1 MKGLTVKPLS
11 ETRWE
16 SRIDSVKAVR
26 YQAPQIKEALMFL
39 ANSNEDAKTKS
50 DAETLAV
57 YNIQNYEFL
66 LALIIWHDLLFVVN
80 NVSKF
85 LQTKDMQ
92 MDVAIKELESLLGF
106 LKQYREI
113 GYDQAKLQATTIAI
127 EMDMEPVFI
136 EKRRVQRKRQF
147 DDNASDALSQSEEE
161 SFKINYFFYIVDQ
174 AISSFHSRLD
184 YLILLFNTYC
194 IKKYFCS

>member
-1 MKGLTVKPLS
+1 M
-11 ETRWE
+11 R
-16 SRIDSVKAVR
+16 
-26 YQAPQIKEALMFL
+26 
-39 ANSNEDAKTKS
+39 
-50 DAETLAV
+50 
-57 YNIQNYEFL
+57 FL

-127 EMDMEPVFI
+127 EMDIEPVFI

-194 IKKYFCS
+194 INKYFCS